1 MVGAPLHTRLR
12 QRRKGRGSHRHPQ
25 TTALEAPC
33 LTLTVARLGLA
44 SRLLK
49 FASEPLSGR
58 GVEAS
63 LLGRPT
69 AMVHLRGFGGRCLAE
84 HYYGAY
90 FLWGMSTNNYTT
102 CCSPHLEVTIF
113 ARLPRLKEHEKSGET
128 NPFSTPETRRFG
140 RVIRPPKRARRKALR
155 RF

>member
-1 MVGAPLHTRLR
+1 MQGAPA
-12 QRRKGRGSHRHPQ
+12 QEVIPEEKGKRV
-25 TTALEAPC
+25 APTGADYSARCHC

-44 SRLLK
+44 TRLLS

-102 CCSPHLEVTIF
+102 CCSTHLEVTIF
-113 ARLPRLKEHEKSGET
+113 ARLLRLKEHEKSGET